1 MPFVPFPVALPNG
14 AMAGL
19 WKIEEPESFFRAA
32 LRLLPEEET
41 HLSAYRDE
49 GKRLEWLASRLII
62 RTLLNPTDALL
73 SVTMEDGRP
82 EIRGWAGKVSI
93 SHTFGWAAAIL
104 NRDALPGID
113 VEWKNREIQEALRN
127 RFLHPEEK
135 KILEQTAASNAD
147 EQVVLTWSA
156 KETLFKLT
164 GRNGVSFRQDLFV
177 NLPETFRGNAGSLPA
192 CIRNHG
198 TEQEIELHYYS
209 LEDIWVTWAFLDL
222 PAHRL

>member
-1 MPFVPFPVALPNG
+1 MPFIPFPVALPNG
-14 AMAGL
+14 TLAGL
-19 WKIEEPESFFRAA
+19 WKIEEPESYFRSA
-32 LRLLPEEET
+32 LWLLPEEET

-93 SHTFGWAAAIL
+93 SHTFGWAAAL
-104 NRDALPGID
+104 LTRDSVPGID
-113 VEWKNREIQEALRN
+113 VEWKNREIHEALRN

-135 KILEQTAASNAD
+135 KILEQETTPNAD

-164 GRNGVSFRQDLFV
+164 GRKGVSFRQDLFV
-177 NLPETFRGNAGSLPA
+177 NLPETFREIAGSLPA

-198 TEQEIELHYYS
+198 TEKDIELHYYS
-209 LEDIWVTWAFLDL
+209 LEDIWVTWAFMDL